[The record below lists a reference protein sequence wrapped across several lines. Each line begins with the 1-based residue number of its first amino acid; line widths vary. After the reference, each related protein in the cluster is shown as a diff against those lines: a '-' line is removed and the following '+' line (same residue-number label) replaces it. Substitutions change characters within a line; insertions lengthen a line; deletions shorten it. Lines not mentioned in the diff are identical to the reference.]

1 MDDGDDG
8 GAGPTSVSQG
18 GGGSHLSAQHHN
30 HLQVYSQL
38 QLSQTA
44 DVISRICQ
52 LLLGEE
58 FYREQLVTLMAH
70 PDDNHHLGVN
80 VR

>member
-1 MDDGDDG
+1 MDDGDDS
-8 GAGPTSVSQG
+8 GAGATNVSHG
-18 GGGSHLSAQHHN
+18 GGGSHLAGQH

-70 PDDNHHLGVN
+70 PDDNHHLGVY